1 MNVLKNTLQNIVECF
16 FFFFFAKTVQN
27 EDHI

>member
-16 FFFFFAKTVQN
+16 FMEKKEKTVQN

>member
-16 FFFFFAKTVQN
+16 FMVNFAKTVQN